1 MGSDQK
7 KGSKTS
13 TGKNQGGR
21 PVLPDEVRRERLL
34 RLLCTDAE
42 YVELQEAASYVSM
55 PVSTWV
61 RSIALEKARAIA
73 LEKARHGGSPR
84 S

>member
-1 MGSDQK
+1 MESRKK
-7 KGSKTS
+7 KGSEGS
-13 TGKNQGGR
+13 AGKNQGGR
-21 PVLPDEVRRERLL
+21 PVLPDEARRERLL

-42 YVELQEAASYVSM
+42 IAELQEAASYVSM

-73 LEKARHGGSPR
+73 LEKAKHGGSPR